1 MIGSRRVEWVKYF
14 LTVPEMYVREW
25 PAGLKRRTK
34 LKGRE
39 LTDDEAWTSNG
50 RWERTLYFIAPQFG
64 TSDGRFPLIEV
75 PETEAE
81 LIRQT
86 MGDSRPRGGPFT
98 PAGQAWLAAHPEDRA
113 AKYLGVTPPVYD
125 GAGRLVTPM
134 GPVPAEPA

>member
-1 MIGSRRVEWVKYF
+1 MF
-14 LTVPEMYVREW
+14 VREW
-25 PAGLKRRTK
+25 PSGLVRRTK
-34 LKGRE
+34 LVGDDF
-39 LTDDEAWTSNG
+39 LDDEAWTSKG
-50 RWERTLYFIAPQFG
+50 RWERTLYFISQELG
-64 TSDGRFPLIEV
+64 SSDASVPLIEV

-125 GAGRLVTPM
+125 RAGRLVTPM
-134 GPVPAEPA
+134 GPVPGDPA